1 MIMDSSGYSRITAGA
16 STFLEAR
23 NGFITM
29 ATGSGA
35 GTLERMR
42 IDSTGN
48 VGIGTTDPLATLDVR
63 GTGNFSGNLYAGSCS
78 GTGKLCT
85 DIAELFPVE
94 KGVSEGDVVCL
105 KANGKAGL
113 CEREF
118 DTAVLGVISIDP
130 AIIITGSSIVLG
142 SGNYSNQA
150 DSDGKMPIAL
160 KGKVPVKVDCKVPI
174 KQGDLLV
181 SSAKKGYAMKKD
193 LTGLSIDEKLERI
206 EGTTLGK
213 AIEGC
218 KAGVSTIMAWV
229 G

>member
-1 MIMDSSGYSRITAGA
+1 M
-16 STFLEAR
+16 
-23 NGFITM
+23 
-29 ATGSGA
+29 
-35 GTLERMR
+35 
-42 IDSTGN
+42 
-48 VGIGTTDPLATLDVR
+48 
-63 GTGNFSGNLYAGSCS
+63 
-78 GTGKLCT
+78 
-85 DIAELFPVE
+85 
-94 KGVSEGDVVCL
+94 
-105 KANGKAGL
+105 
-113 CEREF
+113 
-118 DTAVLGVISIDP
+118 
-130 AIIITGSSIVLG
+130 G